1 VLKGFFKTR
10 LENIFFYIKMG
21 HKIKIRNIGRWSLLA
36 SYLGNNKGYNK
47 LVCVNVVRIFFEE
60 FEVQR
65 CQEVFFLFFVCGAFL
80 FQPIL
85 MNLFSL

>member
-1 VLKGFFKTR
+1 
-10 LENIFFYIKMG
+10 MG

-60 FEVQR
+60 FY
-65 CQEVFFLFFVCGAFL
+65 GN
-80 FQPIL
+80 ITYK
-85 MNLFSL
+85 SDIK